1 MVQMC
6 LTDLHGVAWLAMA
19 RGIFTTGPV
28 MAAVAVVTVTFI
40 ACRKDASVSPKEED
54 TPGPLLPE
62 LPYVYAVPPLPDH
75 FNSILLT
82 FWESTP
88 DGNPITDG
96 GATLGR
102 VLFYDRDL
110 SVDSNVRCASCH
122 KQAAGF
128 ADPQASSEGH
138 AGGFTRRNASHLVN
152 QFFVREQF
160 WDKRANSL
168 EEQVLMPIQDQVEM
182 GMSLGSLT
190 TRLRARAYYPALFAQ
205 AFGDDSITSDRVA
218 RALAQFVRSM
228 ASYRTRYDEGE
239 SDGFAGF
246 SSLELDGKTLF
257 FNGQTRC
264 NHCHM
269 TANFF
274 NRDARNNGLDEV
286 YADNGLGEV
295 TEDPADNGKFKVP
308 SLRNVALTAPYMH
321 DGRFTTL
328 EEVVEHYNSGVRQH
342 PNLDDRLT
350 VDGHTGGVP
359 VQLGLSE
366 YDKQALVA
374 FMKTLTDFPL
384 ITDERFAD
392 PFP

>member
-1 MVQMC
+1 
-6 LTDLHGVAWLAMA
+6 
-19 RGIFTTGPV
+19 
-28 MAAVAVVTVTFI
+28 MAAVMILTVGFM
-40 ACRKDASVSPKEED
+40 ACRKDASIFPEEKEGA
-54 TPGPLLPE
+54 GPLLPE
-62 LPYVYAVPPLPDH
+62 VPYAYGVPSLPDH
-75 FNSILLT
+75 FNSILLA

-88 DGNPITDG
+88 DDNPITDA

-110 SVDSNVRCASCH
+110 SVDSTVRCASCH
-122 KQAAGF
+122 KQASGF
-128 ADPQASSEGH
+128 ADPMASSKGH
-138 AGGFTRRNASHLVN
+138 AGGSTRRNASHLVN

-182 GMSLGSLT
+182 GMTLDALM
-190 TRLRARAYYPALFAQ
+190 TRLRTRAYYPVLFEH
-205 AFGDDSITSDRVA
+205 AFGDDNITSERVA

-228 ASYRTRYDEGE
+228 ASYRTRYDQGE
-239 SDGFAGF
+239 ADGFAGF
-246 SSLELDGKTLF
+246 SSLEQDGKALF

-286 YADNGLGEV
+286 YVDNGLGEI
-295 TEDPADNGKFKVP
+295 TEDAADNGKFKVP

-321 DGRFTTL
+321 DGRFATL

-374 FMKTLTDFPL
+374 FMKTLTDVPL